1 MFFTIVTICNSV
13 NHCVKGPKM
22 LTGNGTG
29 TKAGTKNMTGPG
41 LRPGPEIWRDRDRDQ
56 GPGPVLVRDRDR
68 DHGQEQDND

>member
-1 MFFTIVTICNSV
+1 
-13 NHCVKGPKM
+13 M

-56 GPGPVLVRDRDR
+56 GPGPVLVRDWD
-68 DHGQEQDND
+68 QDQC